1 MGISIEE
8 FKTVMEVVGAK
19 RLPDRNNSWNYET
32 VPCFSVEGFEFCPAG
47 ANSIDLYQKVPNGV
61 INLAMA
67 ELEEK
72 YSVEEAEDHIQ
83 ILDDNWISV
92 NSVQAL
98 LILATMLT
106 GNYKKELIGAFMNET
121 YKKLLDCSFIKENV
135 EISVEV
141 EKMSEVHELLK
152 HYTKMVNPFGTNF
165 ELKAPIEYLD
175 QVAVEL
181 NIDETD
187 SVLSLEGSAS
197 NSSFHK
203 NNDGWSY
210 KSCIIP
216 GEIEKI
222 YIEYCKSGEKDDEY
236 IYLDHWGRTQRS
248 DLKISLKTGLS
259 SGYYPEE
266 KLVISVTDEQVDR
279 IKQYLKMSIEKLQND
294 IVCHICK

>member
-92 NSVQAL
+92 KSVQAL

-106 GNYKKELIGAFMNET
+106 GNYKKELIEAF
-121 YKKLLDCSFIKENV
+121 KKLVDCSFIKENV
-135 EISVEV
+135 KISVEGGPL

-210 KSCIIP
+210 KSCIKLP
-216 GEIEKI
+216 GKIEKV
-222 YIEYCKSGEKDDEY
+222 YIEYCKSGDDEY
-236 IYLDHWGRTQRS
+236 VYLDHWYRTQRS

-259 SGYYPEE
+259 SGYYPHE
-266 KLVISVTDEQVDR
+266 KPVIPVTDEQVAR
-279 IKQYLKMSIEKLQND
+279 IKQYLKMSIRDLQND